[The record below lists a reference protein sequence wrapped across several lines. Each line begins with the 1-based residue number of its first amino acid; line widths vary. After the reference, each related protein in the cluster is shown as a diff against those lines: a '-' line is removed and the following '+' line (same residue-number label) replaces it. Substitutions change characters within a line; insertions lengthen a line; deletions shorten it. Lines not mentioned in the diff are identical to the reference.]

1 MRTSSSFL
9 LYVASGG
16 DARRPNPTM
25 KKARTLRIFWTDP
38 EATDSSG
45 DDEECGVSGRRVGRL
60 VREIGLDPCPAVV
73 DKLRRAR
80 KKAPAGGGK
89 VASQTGSTKF
99 RGVRR
104 RPWGKYAAEIRDPW
118 RGVRVWLGTFDT
130 AEEAA
135 MVYDC
140 AARQLRGPGAAT
152 NFSTPSSSAISTA
165 PARPQVEA
173 MPTVSGGYDSR
184 DESHS
189 LSSPTSVLRG
199 FSSCCAKEGPAGEET
214 KEGSDFNAEFWSP
227 ECRVEEFVPFDEA
240 PLYHDPWG
248 FSSWEPRVHE
258 ARTTRVGFSASA
270 ADTSNEVMLAS
281 SSASGTGFGTV
292 TWQDDDYVHDIGDLF
307 PLEPLPAIF

>member
-1 MRTSSSFL
+1 
-9 LYVASGG
+9 
-16 DARRPNPTM
+16 M

-60 VREIGLDPCPAVV
+60 VREIRLDPCPAVV
-73 DKLRRAR
+73 DKPRRAR

-140 AARQLRGPGAAT
+140 AAPPPWPRPPHQLLPFPLLLRHPHRLRLRRRLPKPDLPDLRPPG
-152 NFSTPSSSAISTA
+152 
-165 PARPQVEA
+165 
-173 MPTVSGGYDSR
+173 
-184 DESHS
+184 
-189 LSSPTSVLRG
+189 LLLVLR
-199 FSSCCAKEGPAGEET
+199 
-214 KEGSDFNAEFWSP
+214 
-227 ECRVEEFVPFDEA
+227 
-240 PLYHDPWG
+240 
-248 FSSWEPRVHE
+248 
-258 ARTTRVGFSASA
+258 RTRP
-270 ADTSNEVMLAS
+270 SNGGGQERS
-281 SSASGTGFGTV
+281 
-292 TWQDDDYVHDIGDLF
+292 
-307 PLEPLPAIF
+307 

>member
-1 MRTSSSFL
+1 MT
-9 LYVASGG
+9 
-16 DARRPNPTM
+16 
-25 KKARTLRIFWTDP
+25 KARTLRIFWTDP
-38 EATDSSG
+38 DATDSSG
-45 DDEECGVSGRRVGRL
+45 DEECGVSGRRVGRL
-60 VREIGLDPCPAVV
+60 VREIGLEPCHSFG
-73 DKLRRAR
+73 DKQKRPR
-80 KKAPAGGGK
+80 KKASAERGKMAPA
-89 VASQTGSTKF
+89 QTGSTKF

-118 RGVRVWLGTFDT
+118 RGVRLWLGTFDT

-152 NFSTPSSSAISTA
+152 NFSIPSSSTISTA
-165 PARPQVEA
+165 PARTQEEA
-173 MPTVSGGYDSR
+173 MPTLVSGGYGSG

-199 FSSCCAKEGPAGEET
+199 FSSCCAKEGPAGEEA

-227 ECRVEEFVPFDEA
+227 ECRVEEFVPFDDA
-240 PLYHDPWG
+240 PLYHDSWG
-248 FSSWEPRVHE
+248 FSSWEPTVHE

-270 ADTSNEVMLAS
+270 ADTSNEVMLAF
-281 SSASGTGFGTV
+281 SSASDTGFGTV
-292 TWQDDDYVHDIGDLF
+292 TWQDDDYFHDIGDLF

>member
-1 MRTSSSFL
+1 
-9 LYVASGG
+9 
-16 DARRPNPTM
+16 M

-140 AARQLRGPGAAT
+140 AALQLRGPGATT
-152 NFSTPSSSAISTA
+152 NFSSSSSSSTTPA
-165 PARPQVEA
+165 PPQVAEEA
-173 MPTVSGGYDSR
+173 SDPTTVSAGYDSGDDSQSR
-184 DESHS
+184 T
-189 LSSPTSVLRG
+189 SPTSVLRG
-199 FSSCCAKEGPAGEET
+199 FSSYSAVQGPATEET
-214 KEGSDFNAEFWSP
+214 KKGADVFNPAVFLP
-227 ECRVEEFVPFDEA
+227 EMTVEEFSPFEDM
-240 PLYHDPWG
+240 PLFND
-248 FSSWEPRVHE
+248 SSCFETWEPRIPE
-258 ARTTRVGFSASA
+258 ATTARVGFSAA
-270 ADTSNEVMLAS
+270 ADPSTTAWDS
-281 SSASGTGFGTV
+281 GFGSA
-292 TWQDDDYVHDIGDLF
+292 TWHEDDYFHEIGDLF